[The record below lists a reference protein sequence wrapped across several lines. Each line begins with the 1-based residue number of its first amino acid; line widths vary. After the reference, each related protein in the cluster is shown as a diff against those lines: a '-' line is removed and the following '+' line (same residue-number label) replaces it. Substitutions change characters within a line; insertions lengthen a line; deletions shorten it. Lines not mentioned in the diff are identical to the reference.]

1 MGVSVREIP
10 LKEGGISFSL
20 DIYYKGQR
28 QQVKTEIQT
37 DRTTGRDYK
46 KARQQAEARAAD
58 LAAQLKIDP
67 TSVFLGKERRG
78 TDFLEYF
85 ETVMRDEKNSDPL
98 YKNTLKHLRDF
109 NGGKPLPMANIC
121 EPWAQRFRAYIDA

>member
-37 DRTTGRDYK
+37 ERQAGR
-46 KARQQAEARAAD
+46 
-58 LAAQLKIDP
+58 
-67 TSVFLGKERRG
+67 
-78 TDFLEYF
+78 EY
-85 ETVMRDEKNSDPL
+85 
-98 YKNTLKHLRDF
+98 
-109 NGGKPLPMANIC
+109 
-121 EPWAQRFRAYIDA
+121 Q